1 MQVPAF
7 QKKGKG
13 KKEKKRGEKKKKRE
27 GGRRRRKKKKEE
39 GRKKEEEERKKGR
52 EEKKKKTDYLSA
64 PPKGWPAG
72 PLGPVP
78 LAQCCC
84 TTFLE
89 GPFGRIQKKLGSSIV
104 QRPKRRAA

>member
-1 MQVPAF
+1 MFEDDLNDQ
-7 QKKGKG
+7 
-13 KKEKKRGEKKKKRE
+13 
-27 GGRRRRKKKKEE
+27 
-39 GRKKEEEERKKGR
+39 KKEEEERKKGR

-64 PPKGWPAG
+64 PPEGWPAG

-89 GPFGRIQKKLGSSIV
+89 GPFGRIQKFGCICFYFFDFF
-104 QRPKRRAA
+104 